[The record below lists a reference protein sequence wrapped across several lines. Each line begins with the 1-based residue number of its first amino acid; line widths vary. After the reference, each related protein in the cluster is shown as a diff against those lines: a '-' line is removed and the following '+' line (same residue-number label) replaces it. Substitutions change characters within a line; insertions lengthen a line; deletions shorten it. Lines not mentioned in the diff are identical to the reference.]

1 MDIFIFFYVKD
12 KVLHIPGVFHA
23 GIKSLHEGNDDI
35 HIINHP
41 GFTDIVRRNM
51 SPGIP
56 DLLHGP
62 DIAPLFVIDKEGA
75 CYHEPVSVQHAKK
88 GCKIQPF
95 DLVNIMP
102 KYSLP
107 LKRAQVVEHQILPPV
122 ISDLGQLLLKPP
134 SNLLV
139 QPEHVLIHLTDDIGS
154 IHIFIHSISRFVS
167 IHEVSFHKLIFHSG
181 LPSCLSIFQ

>member
-75 CYHEPVSVQHAKK
+75 CYHEPVSV
-88 GCKIQPF
+88 
-95 DLVNIMP
+95 
-102 KYSLP
+102 
-107 LKRAQVVEHQILPPV
+107 
-122 ISDLGQLLLKPP
+122 
-134 SNLLV
+134 
-139 QPEHVLIHLTDDIGS
+139 
-154 IHIFIHSISRFVS
+154 
-167 IHEVSFHKLIFHSG
+167 
-181 LPSCLSIFQ
+181 

>member
-1 MDIFIFFYVKD
+1 MDILIFFYIKD
-12 KVLHIPGVFHA
+12 KVLHIPGILHA
-23 GIKSLHEGNDDI
+23 GIKSLHQSDNDI
-35 HIINHP
+35 YIIDHP
-41 GFTDIVRRNM
+41 GLADIVWRNM
-51 SPGIP
+51 GPGIP

-62 DIAPLFVIDKEGA
+62 DIAAFFVVNKEGA

-95 DLVNIMP
+95 DLVNIIP

-122 ISDLGQLLLKPP
+122 ICDLGQLLLKPP

-139 QPEHVLIHLTDDIGS
+139 QPEHVLIHLADDIGS
-154 IHIFIHSISRFVS
+154 IHIFIHSISRVVS
-167 IHEVSFHKLIFHSG
+167 IHEVSFHKPMFHSG
-181 LPSCLSIFQ
+181 